1 MRFSLTE
8 PILARFGRKETK
20 GLQRPIFGFSP
31 VSEVRSP
38 SQIPLKTSKK
48 HRPFS
53 GLGPVRDENLAER
66 VDPDAN
72 SPGERQRGQ
81 ITPRLNAA

>member
-1 MRFSLTE
+1 MRIYLTE

-20 GLQRPIFGFSP
+20 GLQRPILGLSP

-53 GLGPVRDENLAER
+53 GLGPVRDRNLADEVGFEPTIR
-66 VDPDAN
+66 F
-72 SPGERQRGQ
+72 
-81 ITPRLNAA
+81 